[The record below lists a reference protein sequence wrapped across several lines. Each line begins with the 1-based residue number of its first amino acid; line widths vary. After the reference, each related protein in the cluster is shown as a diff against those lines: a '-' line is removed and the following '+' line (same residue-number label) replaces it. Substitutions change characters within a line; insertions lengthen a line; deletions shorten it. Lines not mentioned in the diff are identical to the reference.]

1 MASSAIS
8 ATSPENSL
16 TTRDGSKLQRALLDR
31 LLLSE
36 AIDIVGRTLD
46 LFPNGRT
53 QAGKSYIG
61 GLAAVLME
69 YPRQVAMRAAGPVH
83 GVARDTTFLPTV
95 AVLIAWCERETAPMN
110 REYQSAKRAA
120 EQIEHRERDAVVS
133 HVMQNVAKAWL
144 TRADPRAQQLTGEG
158 GIIAQERAV
167 GRQEANR
174 EAMSQRRAETV
185 AEYEKAGLTPVTI
198 GRIPISIELARIMGV
213 EPTSNRIK
221 DAS

>member
-8 ATSPENSL
+8 AMSPGSSL

-53 QAGKSYIG
+53 NAGKSYIG

-69 YPRQVAMRAAGPVH
+69 YPRQVAMRAASPVH
-83 GVARDTTFLPTV
+83 GVARDTTFLPTP
-95 AVLIAWCERETAPMN
+95 AVLIAWCERETAPMQ
-110 REYQSAKRAA
+110 REWQSAKRVD
-120 EQIEHRERDAVVS
+120 EQVQERERDAVTS
-133 HVMQNVAKAWL
+133 YVMQGVAKAWL
-144 TRADPRAQQLTGEG
+144 TRADPKGQQLTGG
-158 GIIAQERAV
+158 GEKIAGERALA
-167 GRQEANR
+167 RQQANHEALAAR
-174 EAMSQRRAETV
+174 KAETV
-185 AEYEKAGLTPVTI
+185 AEYEAAGLKPVTI

-213 EPTSNRIK
+213 EPTQGDRS
-221 DAS
+221 